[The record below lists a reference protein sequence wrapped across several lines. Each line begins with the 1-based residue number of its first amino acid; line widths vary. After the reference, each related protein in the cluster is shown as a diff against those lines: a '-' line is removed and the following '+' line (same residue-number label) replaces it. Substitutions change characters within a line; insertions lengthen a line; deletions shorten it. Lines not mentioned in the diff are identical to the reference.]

1 VRQRARTETLPVD
14 RIAIRIV
21 AHGRV
26 QGVGYRWWAMRR
38 AAALG
43 LDGWVRNRLDGAVE
57 MLVIGPP
64 ASVEAMAVGC
74 WQGPSAAR
82 VTAVLR
88 SPGDDD
94 GSVGFDE
101 RATI

>member
-1 VRQRARTETLPVD
+1 MSTDRTAVRL
-14 RIAIRIV
+14 IV
-21 AHGRV
+21 RGRV
-26 QGVGYRWWAMRR
+26 QGVSYRWWAMRR

-43 LDGWVRNRLDGAVE
+43 LDGWVRNRLDGSVE
-57 MLVIGPP
+57 MLVIGAP
-64 ASVEAMAVGC
+64 EGIDAMAAAS

-82 VTAVLR
+82 VTTVAR
-88 SPGDDD
+88 AAADDD

>member
-1 VRQRARTETLPVD
+1 MAADRT
-14 RIAIRIV
+14 AIRIV

-26 QGVGYRWWAMRR
+26 QGVGYRLWAMRR
-38 AAALG
+38 AASLG

-57 MLVIGPP
+57 LLVIGPP
-64 ASVEAMAVGC
+64 AKVEAMAVAC

-82 VTAVLR
+82 VTAVIR

-94 GSVGFDE
+94 GSIGFEE